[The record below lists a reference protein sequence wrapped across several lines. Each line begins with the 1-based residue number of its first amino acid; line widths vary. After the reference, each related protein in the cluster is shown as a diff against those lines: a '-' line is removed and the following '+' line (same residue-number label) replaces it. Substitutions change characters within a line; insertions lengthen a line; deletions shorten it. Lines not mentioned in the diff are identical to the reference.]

1 MIASSL
7 SYPSRPHRR
16 RRRSFYLPCPLY
28 VDSLLESY
36 STINIFASDNNH
48 LWIYRKK
55 LSGFLVKISDNNKLY
70 RPETLLLYLRS
81 YDVVRLQVWIR
92 QGTKGFRAPE
102 DGKSNYLGLFLA
114 EITCAGFLQTC
125 GQHEDHEEFK
135 VKINVLVETAPTVPE
150 EVFLGNKGLNDVEN
164 YELPRLVYVLVRR
177 EPRSD
182 HHKKVEEINLL
193 YSVEDMTLWGS
204 IKWS

>member
-55 LSGFLVKISDNNKLY
+55 LS
-70 RPETLLLYLRS
+70 
-81 YDVVRLQVWIR
+81 
-92 QGTKGFRAPE
+92 
-102 DGKSNYLGLFLA
+102 
-114 EITCAGFLQTC
+114 
-125 GQHEDHEEFK
+125 
-135 VKINVLVETAPTVPE
+135 
-150 EVFLGNKGLNDVEN
+150 VFLGSKGLNDVEN

>member
-16 RRRSFYLPCPLY
+16 RRRSFYLPSPLY

-55 LSGFLVKISDNNKLY
+55 LS
-70 RPETLLLYLRS
+70 
-81 YDVVRLQVWIR
+81 VRR
-92 QGTKGFRAPE
+92 
-102 DGKSNYLGLFLA
+102 
-114 EITCAGFLQTC
+114 
-125 GQHEDHEEFK
+125 
-135 VKINVLVETAPTVPE
+135 
-150 EVFLGNKGLNDVEN
+150 LNDVEN
-164 YELPRLVYVLVRR
+164 YELPRLVYLLVRR

-193 YSVEDMTLWGS
+193 YSVEDVTLWGS

>member
-16 RRRSFYLPCPLY
+16 RRRSFYLPCPLC

-70 RPETLLLYLRS
+70 LPETLLLYLRS
-81 YDVVRLQVWIR
+81 YDVV
-92 QGTKGFRAPE
+92 KA
-102 DGKSNYLGLFLA
+102 
-114 EITCAGFLQTC
+114 
-125 GQHEDHEEFK
+125 
-135 VKINVLVETAPTVPE
+135 
-150 EVFLGNKGLNDVEN
+150 
-164 YELPRLVYVLVRR
+164 
-177 EPRSD
+177 
-182 HHKKVEEINLL
+182 
-193 YSVEDMTLWGS
+193 
-204 IKWS
+204 